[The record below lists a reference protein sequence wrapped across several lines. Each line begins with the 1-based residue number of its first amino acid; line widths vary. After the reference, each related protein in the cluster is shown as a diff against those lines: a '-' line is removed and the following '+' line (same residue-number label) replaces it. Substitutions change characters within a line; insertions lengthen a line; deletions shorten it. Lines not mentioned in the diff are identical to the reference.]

1 VQPRKGPSPRASC
14 CRCVVPCRDVA
25 AETGMEG
32 AVLKN
37 ILGSMLF
44 AKDLQV
50 LKKTPASKI
59 IDEAHEVEINGGYR
73 SNAKVCVWL
82 AKEEKVVVP
91 WWWCHLVCCAV
102 FAVQRV
108 ALPGVI
114 LQEKIT
120 VQEKVTAEQVHV
132 LESIIVRVMKTRKV
146 MVPQE
151 LHRAVMEQCVF
162 FRPDLRQVRQ
172 RIEDLMKRGYID
184 REDPTVHTSN
194 FVYVP
199 GPVDD

>member
-1 VQPRKGPSPRASC
+1 M
-14 CRCVVPCRDVA
+14 VPF
-25 AETGMEG
+25 G
-32 AVLKN
+32 AV
-37 ILGSMLF
+37 G
-44 AKDLQV
+44 
-50 LKKTPASKI
+50 
-59 IDEAHEVEINGGYR
+59 
-73 SNAKVCVWL
+73 
-82 AKEEKVVVP
+82 
-91 WWWCHLVCCAV
+91 CC
-102 FAVQRV
+102 AVQRV

-114 LQEKIT
+114 LQEKVT

-172 RIEDLMKRGYID
+172 RIEDLMKRGYIT